1 MNLQPP
7 ISAVEGAALSRAQ
20 LRTRAI
26 ETVPRSLRLTN
37 RALGQTDFE
46 VTPIALGGAEFGQIL
61 NPHEAFA
68 VLDRY
73 RNLGGNFLFTS
84 DTYSAGTSESII
96 GAWLGSRGNREDLI
110 VATRAGSHPDYPGLG
125 SVNLVRSVEASLR
138 RLGSDYIDLLYLDV
152 NYDSRTSMEEILASS
167 QWLIESG
174 KTRAVALRGV
184 SPDRLIE
191 ARILSAAGYPRVSV
205 VEVPYNLVNRVEFA
219 GDLRLVV
226 SAQELSVTA
235 SHALEHGLLRTVDGY
250 PLRARPAAANK
261 RVSRR
266 NARVI
271 RSLELVAARHEA
283 SLQAISLAWMLA
295 DRLVTVSV
303 INVHSLK
310 HLNEVM
316 QAAQIRLSRSQLT
329 ELARATI

>member
-1 MNLQPP
+1 MNLQPHS
-7 ISAVEGAALSRAQ
+7 SAVEGAALSRAQ

-26 ETVPRSLRLTN
+26 ETVPRSLRRTN
-37 RALGQTDFE
+37 RALGQTDYE
-46 VTPIALGGAEFGQIL
+46 VAPIGLGGAEFGQIL
-61 NPHEAFA
+61 NPLDSFA

-73 RNLGGNFLFTS
+73 RNLGGNFIFTA
-84 DTYSAGTSESII
+84 DTYSAGASESII
-96 GAWLGSRGNREDLI
+96 GSWMSSRGNREDLI
-110 VATRAGSHPDYPGLG
+110 VATRAGSHPDYPGLD

-138 RLGSDYIDLLYLDV
+138 RLGTEYIDLLYLDV
-152 NYDSRTSMEEILASS
+152 SSDSKTSMEDILASS

-174 KTRAVALRGV
+174 KARAVALRGV

-205 VEVPYNLVNRVEFA
+205 IEVSYNLINRLELA
-219 GDLRLVV
+219 QDLRLVI
-226 SAQELSVTA
+226 SAQEISVTA
-235 SHALEHGLLRTVDGY
+235 SHTLEHGLLRTVDGY
-250 PLRARPAAANK
+250 PLRVRAAAASK
-261 RVSRR
+261 RLSRR

-271 RSLELVAARHEA
+271 RALELVAARHEA
-283 SLQAISLAWMLA
+283 SLQAVSLAWMLA
-295 DRLVTVSV
+295 DKLVTVSL

-316 QAAQIRLSRSQLT
+316 QAAQIRLSRSQLA